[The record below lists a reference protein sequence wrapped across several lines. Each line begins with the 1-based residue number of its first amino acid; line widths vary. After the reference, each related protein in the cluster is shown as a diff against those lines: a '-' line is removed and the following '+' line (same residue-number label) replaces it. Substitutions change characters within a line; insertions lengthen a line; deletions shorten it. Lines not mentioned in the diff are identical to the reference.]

1 MLKEMIFRC
10 FWFDLVVLW
19 NIEKLVLDNIFLY
32 SVDDLEFMV
41 RENVENR

>member
-1 MLKEMIFRC
+1 MLKEMIFRR

-41 RENVENR
+41 KENVENR